1 MQEGPSALV
10 RRDNSTTKFN
20 SGFYNKLFYILI
32 AVLGAFALVSLLNYV
47 RGRRR
52 RQIVLREAER
62 LGLMV
67 PGMDGYVPMRER
79 PALRKLDGWR
89 TPDWWEVLE
98 DAKAP
103 RTLSSPLSSPV
114 PPLSPAV
121 KEKGRAQHVE
131 DAFYDV
137 NTSSNLYDARKTAE
151 PEQVRVK
158 AGQQSRTEA
167 GPLQQQQQQTPT
179 QPQPPSLNI
188 HAPSDTDY
196 GARGQLELGSIEE
209 LRPLALIPVPVTV
222 TEPAKPI
229 SPIPYFPNYVSYLKT
244 AHDPTPSRFA
254 PDDNHAFDSI
264 VGEPLDVVVAV
275 RMPRPARTRI
285 LDPEDDDAIMD
296 EWGGLELGVASWQVI
311 KGVDE

>member
-1 MQEGPSALV
+1 M
-10 RRDNSTTKFN
+10 
-20 SGFYNKLFYILI
+20 
-32 AVLGAFALVSLLNYV
+32 
-47 RGRRR
+47 
-52 RQIVLREAER
+52 LREAER

-121 KEKGRAQHVE
+121 KEKGSAQHVE
-131 DAFYDV
+131 DAFYDA
-137 NTSSNLYDARKTAE
+137 NTSYNLYDARKTVE
-151 PEQVRVK
+151 PEQVHVN
-158 AGQQSRTEA
+158 ASQQSRTEA

-179 QPQPPSLNI
+179 QPQPPSLNV

-209 LRPLALIPVPVTV
+209 L
-222 TEPAKPI
+222 
-229 SPIPYFPNYVSYLKT
+229 VSS
-244 AHDPTPSRFA
+244 AER
-254 PDDNHAFDSI
+254 
-264 VGEPLDVVVAV
+264 
-275 RMPRPARTRI
+275 
-285 LDPEDDDAIMD
+285 
-296 EWGGLELGVASWQVI
+296 
-311 KGVDE
+311 